1 MVADAR
7 DYDAQDT
14 AEAFDEDNLDD
25 EDTGPNAHEFKTFE
39 ELPELM
45 DDTRRAGDD
54 GDGRAVDEAEFS
66 EELIGDEDLE
76 DDERTAAADGA
87 DVDDDDA
94 AYDPDE
100 IELEF
105 TPDVERLRGA
115 QGSAAH
121 FETRR
126 ELSDA
131 DLEALGYRD
140 SADKES

>member
-1 MVADAR
+1 MVADPR
-7 DYDAQDT
+7 NYDPQDN

-25 EDTGPNAHEFKTFE
+25 DDTGPNAHEFKTFE
-39 ELPELM
+39 ELPEVL
-45 DDTRRAGDD
+45 DDTRRAGDAE
-54 GDGRAVDEAEFS
+54 DGRAYDEAEFS
-66 EELIGDEDLE
+66 DDLIDDEDLE
-76 DDERTAAADGA
+76 DDELAAASA
-87 DVDDDDA
+87 DSDDDDEEEFE
-94 AYDPDE
+94 DDE

-126 ELSDA
+126 ELSET

-140 SADKES
+140 SAEKES